1 MESITVCYRR
11 MAKSDLKGLLE
22 LSQDP
27 HFLAGYG
34 QTTDWPTTPE
44 QILSWYEANLLDPK
58 TAYFSIEVGEEK
70 QWAGFMSL
78 TDLSETKEE
87 AWLSIG
93 VCPKFWGQKIATKV
107 LGQFIQDCFASGPLK
122 RLNLF
127 VFATN
132 QRALRLY
139 TRLGFTV
146 HSFHKTPF
154 GEVYQLYVMNF

>member
-1 MESITVCYRR
+1 MVSITVCYRR

-78 TDLSETKEE
+78 TDFSETKEE

-93 VCPKFWGQKIATKV
+93 VCPKFGDKK
-107 LGQFIQDCFASGPLK
+107 L
-122 RLNLF
+122 
-127 VFATN
+127 
-132 QRALRLY
+132 QRRC
-139 TRLGFTV
+139 
-146 HSFHKTPF
+146 
-154 GEVYQLYVMNF
+154 